1 MKNEKKGSFL
11 GLLPLIVFLVAYM
24 GTGLGTGSFDNMPLM
39 TGIAIASG
47 VALLLNKRDKKT
59 PFEEQIALYC
69 KHGTYHSAR
78 KSDSARN
85 LPDWMSVELLHGNI
99 HGNRCRTHADCS

>member
-59 PFEEQIALYC
+59 PFEE
-69 KHGTYHSAR
+69 K
-78 KSDSARN
+78 N
-85 LPDWMSVELLHGNI
+85 LHCTVKEEEKKL
-99 HGNRCRTHADCS
+99 

>member
-47 VALLLNKRDKKT
+47 VALLLNKRDKNSRKKLHCT
-59 PFEEQIALYC
+59 VKEEE
-69 KHGTYHSAR
+69 K
-78 KSDSARN
+78 K
-85 LPDWMSVELLHGNI
+85 P
-99 HGNRCRTHADCS
+99 

>member
-39 TGIAIASG
+39 TGS
-47 VALLLNKRDKKT
+47 
-59 PFEEQIALYC
+59 PSHPESHYC
-69 KHGTYHSAR
+69 
-78 KSDSARN
+78 
-85 LPDWMSVELLHGNI
+85 
-99 HGNRCRTHADCS
+99 